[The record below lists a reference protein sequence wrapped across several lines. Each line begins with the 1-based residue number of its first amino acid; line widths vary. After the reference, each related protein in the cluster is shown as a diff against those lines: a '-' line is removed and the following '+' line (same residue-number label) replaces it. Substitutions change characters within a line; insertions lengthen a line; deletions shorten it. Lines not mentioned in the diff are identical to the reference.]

1 MALSS
6 EISQQAAQEA
16 EHARAIMNGLAD
28 AVGRIGEVVQL
39 IEAITSQTNLLA
51 LNATIEAAKAGET
64 GKGFAVV
71 AGEVKALASQTKNA
85 TQEIATQIVAVQT
98 ETDAAVGAIR
108 RIFDVINRVGETTT
122 SIVSILDEQNAAI
135 GDISRS
141 AESAAAGA
149 RAVAG
154 HVLEVSGD
162 AATSRGA
169 ADDVVRTVQDL
180 MDRNRALGQAIT
192 TFVSEMRQAAP

>member
-1 MALSS
+1 M
-6 EISQQAAQEA
+6 EA
-16 EHARAIMNGLAD
+16 RQDRRGGSIDRGD
-28 AVGRIGEVVQL
+28 YVP
-39 IEAITSQTNLLA
+39 
-51 LNATIEAAKAGET
+51 LNATIEAAKAGEA

-98 ETDAAVGAIR
+98 ETNAAVDAIR

-135 GDISRS
+135 EDIGRS
-141 AESAAAGA
+141 AESAATGA
-149 RAVAG
+149 RSVAA

-169 ADDVVRTVQDL
+169 ADYVVRTVQDL
-180 MDRNRALGQAIT
+180 MDRNRALGQAIA
-192 TFVSEMRQAAP
+192 TFLSEMRQAAA

>member
-1 MALSS
+1 MLPASKS
-6 EISQQAAQEA
+6 RGQ
-16 EHARAIMNGLAD
+16 
-28 AVGRIGEVVQL
+28 
-39 IEAITSQTNLLA
+39 
-51 LNATIEAAKAGET
+51 AGET
-64 GKGFAVV
+64 GKDFAVA

-98 ETDAAVGAIR
+98 ETDAAVAAIR

-154 HVLEVSGD
+154 HVLEISGA

-169 ADDVVRTVQDL
+169 VDDVVRTVHDL
-180 MDRNRALGQAIT
+180 MDRNRALGQAIA
-192 TFVSEMRQAAP
+192 TFVSEMRQAAS